1 MLIKLFLV
9 WFLQN
14 LIYNAIDAIEESE
27 CEKPMIKILA
37 SCDNEKICIRVY
49 DNGCEIKDE
58 KLVFEAFKTTKLK
71 GNGLGLSLSK
81 EIINAHKGELSF
93 QSDPKNFYFTLP
105 LV

>member
-1 MLIKLFLV
+1 MDKQICADKALLGLV
-9 WFLQN
+9 LQN

-58 KLVFEAFKTTKLK
+58 KLVLKLLK
-71 GNGLGLSLSK
+71 QQNLKAMGLACLFLKKS
-81 EIINAHKGELSF
+81 
-93 QSDPKNFYFTLP
+93 
-105 LV
+105 

>member
-1 MLIKLFLV
+1 
-9 WFLQN
+9 
-14 LIYNAIDAIEESE
+14 
-27 CEKPMIKILA
+27 ILA

-93 QSDPKNFYFTLP
+93 QSDPKNFY
-105 LV
+105 